1 MAHNEEHMK
10 PLFLRAFALL
20 TFGLTLSACNEP
32 ALPGETY
39 TVSGNVFAPTPAGAV
54 TGSAISSGKVQAQ
67 SLGAGDWSAPHVA
80 GEVLIAAGDVKLA
93 AQRLGASALSALSG
107 VRTQALSAQSLT
119 LAYTPAGQDD
129 AAFAA
134 QLAASG
140 LTVQPNYRYVA
151 LAIPSDPGFPGR
163 AGIALQGVKVFQTY
177 LTRINAQ
184 AGWDQLAA
192 QGKTPLGARVAV
204 LDTGVDNRH
213 EDLAGRLLPGVD
225 CSGVSSS
232 GGTCTLGTPVL
243 SGTNAGHGTAD
254 AGIIGAASN
263 NKLGL
268 TGLTWSG
275 QNILPI
281 NVFNGDG
288 ATTASLAA
296 GVNYATSQGAKVI
309 NMSLGLKGANP
320 DKALA
325 AAINKAAAA
334 DVLLVAAAGNTPN
347 EGLYYPASD
356 PNVVAVGALGDTDE
370 LVCYSARPSLGQK
383 PLELVTP
390 GGVGSVAGCGD
401 PSDDLLTLTTTEK
414 GKYELEA
421 GTSFAAPQVSGA
433 ASAAA
438 GAAARFG
445 CPPDQELAA
454 EQRSIGGGRTAAG
467 RGRSRRGDPRRR
479 GHARRPARVR
489 LAGQLPPSGQC
500 HAGRQSHQERRF
512 FGSDRCGHAG
522 SALPPQQPP
531 GGRVHLAGQPDPGQ
545 RRQQRAIAPHR
556 QWGQCAGYSDAVH
569 SDTVNQ
575 TP

>member
-20 TFGLTLSACNEP
+20 TFGLTLSACNESVP
-32 ALPGETY
+32 PGETY
-39 TVSGNVFAPTPAGAV
+39 TVSGNVFAPTSAGAV
-54 TGSAISSGKVQAQ
+54 TGSALSSGKMQAQ
-67 SLGAGDWSAPHVA
+67 LLGAGDWSAPHVV

-93 AQRLGASALSALSG
+93 AQRLGAPALSALSG

-134 QLAASG
+134 KLAASG

-151 LAIPSDPGFPGR
+151 LAIPNDPGFPGR
-163 AGIALQGVKVFQTY
+163 AGIAFQGIKVFQTY

-213 EDLAGRLLPGVD
+213 EDLVGRLLPGVD
-225 CSGVSSS
+225 CSGVSAS

-243 SGTNAGHGTAD
+243 SGSNAGHGSAD

-275 QNILPI
+275 QNILPV
-281 NVFNGDG
+281 NVFSKDA

-320 DKALA
+320 DTALA
-325 AAINKAAAA
+325 AAISKAAAA
-334 DVLLVAAAGNTPN
+334 DVLLVAAAGNSAGD
-347 EGLYYPASD
+347 GLYYPASD
-356 PNVVAVGALGDTDE
+356 PNVMAVGALGDTDE
-370 LVCYSARPSLGQK
+370 LSCYSARPGVGQK
-383 PLELVTP
+383 PLELVAP

-401 PSDDLLTLTTTEK
+401 PSDDLLTLTTTE
-414 GKYELEA
+414 GGNYVLEA

-433 ASAAA
+433 ASLLRALRPDLGARQIRSLLLSSA
-438 GAAARFG
+438 QSVAGGRLLDVGAAV
-445 CPPDQELAA
+445 AA
-454 EQRSIGGGRTAAG
+454 TLSAEATPGGPLGSG
-467 RGRSRRGDPRRR
+467 SQ
-479 GHARRPARVR
+479 VNYR
-489 LAGQLPPSGQC
+489 LQVSAIQGGKVIKNAVSSGQTDAATPGLPYRLSSLP
-500 HAGRQSHQERRF
+500 AGEYTLQ
-512 FGSDRCGHAG
+512 ATLTLG
-522 SALPPQQPP
+522 SA
-531 GGRVHLAGQPDPGQ
+531 VSSGQVP
-545 RRQQRAIAPHR
+545 I
-556 QWGQCAGYSDAVH
+556 
-569 SDTVNQ
+569 TVSEDSVQDVQTLYIQ